1 MRLTFGFKEAACVF
15 YTQCHC
21 RSKSQNNREL
31 NRKSAPLISSPSSSS
46 FALTGMHRKSIEAAE
61 KLRSS
66 DDEIDDTDAS
76 KDADDSMRSSEAK
89 AGAAVSFA
97 RSLTAAADPLKDL
110 DSNSPSKCNS
120 PASSPPLPPGRD
132 PSMKDDLRSHS
143 IAALR
148 AKAME
153 HSAKVLSQSSSSLG
167 PVSNQPVSAVIPASL
182 STYPSLDR
190 QTSMSSY
197 PFHAA
202 ASRPIY

>member
-1 MRLTFGFKEAACVF
+1 MSLTFGFKEAACAF
-15 YTQCHC
+15 CILCHC

-31 NRKSAPLISSPSSSS
+31 SRKSSPLISSPSSSSS

-89 AGAAVSFA
+89 SGAAVSFA
-97 RSLTAAADPLKDL
+97 KSLTPADSSKDQES
-110 DSNSPSKCNS
+110 DSPSKCNS
-120 PASSPPLPPGRD
+120 PAPSPPLLGRD
-132 PSMKDDLRSHS
+132 PSVKDDLRSHS

-153 HSAKVLSQSSSSLG
+153 HSAKVLSQSSSLG
-167 PVSNQPVSAVIPASL
+167 HVSSPSVSAVVPTSL
-182 STYPSLDR
+182 SMYPSLDR
-190 QTSMSSY
+190 QTNMPSY
-197 PFHAA
+197 PFHTA